1 MSTLEMRQAL
11 HKRIDQIDE
20 KFLKAVY
27 AMVVAYLDEED
38 PIVGYEVDGRPIYA
52 SLLREE
58 LEKEVENAERGNYIS
73 AEELDKKS
81 RAWLQPTK

>member
-27 AMVVAYLDEED
+27 AMVAAYLDEED
-38 PIVGYEVDGRPIYA
+38 PIVGYEVDGKPIYA
-52 SLLREE
+52 SALREE
-58 LEKEVENAERGNYIS
+58 LDKEVENVVNGDYIS

-81 RAWLQPTK
+81 RTWLQSTK

>member
-1 MSTLEMRQAL
+1 MRQAL

-27 AMVVAYLDEED
+27 AMVTAYLDEED
-38 PIVGYEVDGRPIYA
+38 PIVGYEVDGKPIYA
-52 SLLREE
+52 SALREE
-58 LEKEVENAERGNYIS
+58 LDKEVENVVNGDYIS

-81 RAWLQPTK
+81 RTWLQSTK